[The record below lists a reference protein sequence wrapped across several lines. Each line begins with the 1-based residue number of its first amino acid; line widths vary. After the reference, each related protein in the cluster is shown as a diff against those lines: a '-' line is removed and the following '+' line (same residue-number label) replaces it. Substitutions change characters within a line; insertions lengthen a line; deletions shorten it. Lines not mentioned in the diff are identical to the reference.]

1 MSEPERFLVPAYFRE
16 WAGKDNYD
24 TLQRSADIIVN
35 PDSTQRQV
43 AAAARFVL
51 ASARFV
57 MSCAAPFDW
66 DGDEEEW
73 DE

>member
-1 MSEPERFLVPAYFRE
+1 MSEPDRFLVPAYFRE
-16 WAGKDNYD
+16 WAGKDNFD
-24 TLQRSADIIVN
+24 ALQRAADTIED
-35 PDSTQRQV
+35 PGSTQRQV

-57 MSCAAPFDW
+57 MNCAAPFDW
-66 DGDEEEW
+66 DGDEEVW